1 VLNSQMMRAQNS
13 VQAEGVVVL
22 ESGPAVLLTQE
33 EKHQEGQGDL
43 ASQEGC
49 VESQEV
55 ALLEGAFQV
64 EDSYQVEA
72 CPAGRETCQVVL
84 GEILACQALGVRPEG
99 KAEVLGMHQAATGR
113 AAFPSACLKA

>member
-1 VLNSQMMRAQNS
+1 MMRAQNS

-22 ESGPAVLLTQE
+22 ESGPAVLLTQEE

-72 CPAGRETCQVVL
+72 CPGRETCQVVL

-99 KAEVLGMHQAATGR
+99 KAEGLGMHQAATGK
-113 AAFPSACLKA
+113 AAFPSACLEA